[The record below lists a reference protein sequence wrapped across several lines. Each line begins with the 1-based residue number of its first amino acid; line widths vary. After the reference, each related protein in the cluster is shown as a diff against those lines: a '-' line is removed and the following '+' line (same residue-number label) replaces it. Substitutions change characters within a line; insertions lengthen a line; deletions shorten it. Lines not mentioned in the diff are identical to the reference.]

1 MKSPMKFPFY
11 PPEFATEWC
20 RSLGVNSNTLESLQ
34 GGINNEVFICG
45 TGDHS
50 FVLKGYA
57 KDSVEKQ
64 NRFEAEVEFLSYA
77 QLVAPEFVPR
87 LLYKDDVSRSLVLEY
102 LEGDRFQDGVH
113 PSEGYIGQA
122 LTFMLSL
129 NADLELA
136 KREIQG
142 NAAESFLRITE
153 HLLNIEQRIEQMGS
167 EHIPQCLKIDVERII
182 LRLKRQLGA
191 LQEQT
196 MELISRG
203 YCEDMLEPE
212 KLCISPSDFGFHN
225 AIHRAGKVRFFDFE
239 FAGWDDPAKAI
250 VDFDLQPRVPVEFK
264 NNVLRKGLPYHYRGL
279 GARCHALLPILR
291 LKWACIILAP
301 LDPVRWAKHNRVG
314 KGHDL
319 ADRLEAKFLLANN
332 YLDED

>member
-1 MKSPMKFPFY
+1 MKFPYY
-11 PPEFATEWC
+11 PPDFATEWC

-34 GGINNEVFICG
+34 GGINNQVFICRA
-45 TGDHS
+45 GDHS
-50 FVLKGYA
+50 FVLKGYS
-57 KDSVEKQ
+57 KDSVEMQ
-64 NRFEAEVEFLSYA
+64 RRFEAEVEFLRYA

-87 LLYKDDVSRSLVLEY
+87 LLYTDDVSRSLVLEY
-102 LEGDRFQDGVH
+102 LNGDRFEDGEH
-113 PSEGYIGQA
+113 PSEEDIGQA

-136 KREIQG
+136 KRKIQS

-153 HLLNIEQRIEQMGS
+153 HLLNIDQRIKQMSS
-167 EHIPQCLKIDVERII
+167 EHIPQCLKSDVDRII
-182 LRLKRQLGA
+182 SRLRVQLGA
-191 LQEQT
+191 IQEQT
-196 MELISRG
+196 AALIARG
-203 YCEDMLEPE
+203 YCEDMLEPD

-264 NNVLRKGLPYHYRGL
+264 KNVLRKGLPDHSRGL
-279 GARCHALLPILR
+279 KARCYALLPILR

-301 LDPVRWAKHNRVG
+301 LDPDRWAKHDRVG
-314 KGHDL
+314 NGRDL
-319 ADRLEAKFLLANN
+319 AAQLQAKFLLANN